1 MGRFAGRL
9 TKQQCF
15 GLLAGQHLGRVVLV
29 DDRGPLALPVDRV
42 VDQQSA
48 LFRTDA
54 GTKREVANRGARV
67 GFEVNGI
74 DVATRTGWS
83 VPVRGEAAEVGGA
96 TGERNPTLGL
106 ASPPR

>member
-74 DVATRTGWS
+74 DVATRTGWR
-83 VPVRGEAAEVGGA
+83 VPVRAGRLLRLVVQLARG
-96 TGERNPTLGL
+96 TNLGL
-106 ASPPR
+106 TSPPR